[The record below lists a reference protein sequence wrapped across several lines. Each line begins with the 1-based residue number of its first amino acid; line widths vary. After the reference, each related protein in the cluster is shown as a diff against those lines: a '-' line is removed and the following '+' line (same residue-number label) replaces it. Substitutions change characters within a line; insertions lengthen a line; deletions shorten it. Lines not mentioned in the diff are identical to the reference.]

1 MAPKAALRVL
11 LVHNHYQRAGGEDRV
26 FEVEGH
32 ILEAYGHTVARL
44 TLDNA
49 AVETLG
55 RLRLAATTVWSAAGR
70 RAVEAAARAHRA
82 DVVHFH
88 NTLPLVSPA
97 GYYGARA
104 AGAAVVQTLHNY
116 RLICPGA
123 LLHRSGAP
131 CEACVG
137 RAFALP
143 GVVHGCYRGSRAATL
158 AVAAT
163 NTVHGALGTWT
174 RAVDRYVAITPFA
187 RDRFVEGGLPADKIA
202 VKPNPLAHDPG
213 EGEGNGGYALFVGRL
228 DTGKGVETLLT
239 AWEAHA
245 SLPPLVVVGDGP
257 ERDRVQAAADRLGG
271 RLSFLGWQDTEA
283 VMRLVGDARVLV
295 FPSELYEG
303 GTPMTIVEAFARGL
317 PVVASD
323 RGAARG
329 LVAEGV
335 TGRRFVPGDP
345 DALAAAVEGL
355 APDADTYR
363 EMRRAAR
370 RHFNAEFA
378 PAPNHDALQRIYL
391 DALATAHA
399 AGGRPVH

>member
-1 MAPKAALRVL
+1 ML
-11 LVHNHYQRAGGEDRV
+11 LVHNRYQRPGGEDRV
-26 FEVEGH
+26 FDAEGR
-32 ILEAYGHTVARL
+32 ILEAHGHAVARL
-44 TLDNA
+44 TLDND
-49 AVETLG
+49 AVDG
-55 RLRLAATTVWSAAGR
+55 MNRLALAATTVWSREGK
-70 RAVEAAARAHRA
+70 RAVEAAAREHRA

-123 LLHRSGAP
+123 LLHRAGAP
-131 CEACVG
+131 CEQCVG
-137 RAFALP
+137 KAFALP

-174 RAVDRYVAITPFA
+174 RAVDRYIAITPFA
-187 RDRFVEGGLPADKIA
+187 RERFVAGGLPAHRIA
-202 VKPNPLAHDPG
+202 VKPNPLARDPG
-213 EGEGNGGYALFVGRL
+213 VGTGAGGFALFVGRL
-228 DTGKGVETLLT
+228 DTGKGVDTLLA
-239 AWEAHA
+239 AWHADA

-257 ERDRVQAAADRLGG
+257 GRACVEAAVAELGEARL
-271 RLSFLGWQDTEA
+271 RYVGWQDTDA
-283 VMRLVGDARVLV
+283 VLALVGEARVLV

-335 TGRRFVPGDP
+335 TGRRFAPGDAT
-345 DALAAAVEGL
+345 ALAAAVQGL

-363 EMRRAAR
+363 AMRLAAR
-370 RHFNAEFA
+370 RHFDAEFA
-378 PAPNHDALQRIYL
+378 PAPNHDALVRIYRE
-391 DALATAHA
+391 ALAVRRA
-399 AGGRPVH
+399 AR